1 MSAKVEIEAKFIQIP
16 VDFRDRL
23 LTAGAVCVKEE
34 RLMRRRNFDTL
45 DRQLLKKNGW
55 IRVRDEGGKITLS
68 YKQLQ
73 DRTITGTQEV
83 NLVVNDFNAACSFLE
98 ATGFSSYTYQET
110 KRESWKLGE
119 TEIEIDTW
127 PWIPSFIE
135 IEALNESALWEVVEK
150 LGLPKEQALFGS
162 VEVVY
167 QHYYDVTEAEV
178 DGWAEM
184 KLTEVPEWLAT
195 KKRL

>member
-23 LTAGAVCVKEE
+23 LRAGAVCVKEE
-34 RLMRRRNFDTL
+34 RLMRRRNFDTP

-83 NLVVNDFNAACSFLE
+83 NLVVSDFNDACSFLE
-98 ATGFSSYTYQET
+98 ASGFASYTYQET

-135 IEALNESALWEVVEK
+135 IEALNENVLWEVVEK

-167 QHYYDVTEAEV
+167 QHYYNVTEAEV
-178 DGWAEM
+178 DSWTEM
-184 KLTEVPEWLAT
+184 KFTSIPEWLLA
-195 KKRL
+195 KKK

>member
-1 MSAKVEIEAKFIQIP
+1 MSAKIEIEAKFIQIP
-16 VDFRDRL
+16 ADFRDRL
-23 LTAGAVCVKEE
+23 RAAGAMCVKEE
-34 RLMRRRNFDTL
+34 RLMRRRNFDTP

-83 NLVVNDFNAACSFLE
+83 NLVVNDFDAACSFLE
-98 ATGFSSYTYQET
+98 ATGFASYTYQET

-127 PWIPSFIE
+127 PWIPSFVE
-135 IEALNESALWEVVEK
+135 IEAADEATLWAVVEK
-150 LGLPKEQALFGS
+150 LGLPKDQALFGS
-162 VEVVY
+162 VEIVY

-178 DGWAEM
+178 DSWTEM
-184 KLTEVPEWLAT
+184 KLTEVPGWLTA
-195 KKRL
+195 KKK